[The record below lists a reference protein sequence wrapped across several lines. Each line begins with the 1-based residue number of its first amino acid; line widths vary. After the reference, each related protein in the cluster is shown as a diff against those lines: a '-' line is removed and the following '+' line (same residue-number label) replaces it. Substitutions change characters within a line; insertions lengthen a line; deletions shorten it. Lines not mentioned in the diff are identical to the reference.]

1 MGVRG
6 RSSSLFFSKM
16 PRPPQ
21 CKFANTYNIISSSAC
36 RSNEKKKQRPSLWMI
51 AVIIDGWYRYTIRF
65 SNTNPE
71 KILQVK
77 MLNYMKQED

>member
-1 MGVRG
+1 MGTGG

-16 PRPPQ
+16 PRPPS
-21 CKFANTYNIISSSAC
+21 ASLLILIILSPVILVV
-36 RSNEKKKQRPSLWMI
+36 RMKKKKQRPSLWMI